1 MDEVDRKI
9 LAILKKDGKM
19 PFVEIA
25 DSIGMTE
32 GAVRIRIGKLVKDKV
47 IKKFTIETTEEIK
60 SIVFVNTSSSIPTTE
75 VAKRIREL
83 HVEDVYEVSGDYDI
97 ICLVK
102 AADIHETNR
111 IVENIRK
118 IKGVLQTNTCMVLK

>member
-1 MDEVDRKI
+1 MDDVDRKI
-9 LAILKKDGKM
+9 LAILKKDGRT

-32 GAVRIRIGKLVKDKV
+32 GAVRVRVGKLVKDKI
-47 IKKFTIETTEEIK
+47 IKKFTIETTEEMK
-60 SIVFVNTSSSIPTTE
+60 SIVFVNTSSNVPTTE
-75 VAKRIREL
+75 VAKHIREY
-83 HVEDVYEVSGDYDI
+83 VEDVYEVSGDYDI

-102 AADIHETNR
+102 ASDIHETNR